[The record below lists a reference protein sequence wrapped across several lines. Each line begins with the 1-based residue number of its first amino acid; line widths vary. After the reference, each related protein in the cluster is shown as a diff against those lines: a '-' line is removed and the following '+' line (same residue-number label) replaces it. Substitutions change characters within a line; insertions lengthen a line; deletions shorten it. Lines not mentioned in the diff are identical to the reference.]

1 VEGIRHARILR
12 IVAIA
17 IIAVLPSAITIGCA
31 RDLPQQDTYAGQLY
45 IRRCSGCHA
54 PYNPRTMTPAMWQVQ
69 VDAMEPKMR
78 AAGLQP
84 LTPDQRATIMDY
96 LTRNAGSG

>member
-1 VEGIRHARILR
+1 MEAIRYAGLLR

-17 IIAVLPSAITIGCA
+17 VIAVLPSEIIGCA
-31 RDLPQQDTYAGQLY
+31 RDLPEQDTYAGQLY
-45 IRRCSGCHA
+45 IRRCAGCHA
-54 PYNPRTMTPAMWQVQ
+54 PYHPRTMTPAMWQVQ
-69 VDAMEPKMR
+69 VTAMEPKMR

-84 LTPDQRATIMDY
+84 LTPDQRATILDY